1 MKKLQRYVLVSTAK
15 AFIPAFAALSL
26 LMLAGFCMQLLRE
39 GIDVAR
45 LTSLLPPLFAY
56 SVPLVLPSAL
66 LTAVIMTFGRLT
78 ADNELI
84 AARAAGVHVFS
95 IMSPVLMAALV
106 LSVVAACFQFELV
119 PRARRSISALKY
131 AAVKQMLLDKA
142 ALSWKRRFSFP
153 KLHILYDDYVDGR
166 MLDVVVLETRGQQ
179 PYRLL
184 TARSCVVDPGG
195 SQDELIAFKLDDCVV
210 TRFSPEDYGE
220 PRSLTTEHFRYFLRV
235 APAPEE
241 IRGRSK
247 HLALRSLVRE
257 WRQLSQTVSR
267 QPLLDDP
274 RAVAKENK
282 KQRDRLNAEI
292 AHYDRNLEGR
302 LSEYEEHANRTPKA
316 LREKID
322 SDRELIDSER
332 QSIVELQRR
341 LAEVQESEGD
351 QERQVEL
358 LQEQAALLTQI
369 EEGNRSIEAREVDI
383 GKAEQEIAAAR
394 QEARGLKIEIDALQS
409 IRDELA
415 ESRSD
420 VYLKI
425 KRAADQNDLAAIR
438 IRVHKRLAQALS
450 VFVFALVG
458 IPLGIVASR
467 RSVMIAFGI
476 SFAIVLFVFYPSLII
491 GQIVAEAGLV
501 PAGPALWAG
510 NAFTFVIGAAL
521 TVHVVRR

>member
-1 MKKLQRYVLVSTAK
+1 MKKLQRYVLLSTAK

-26 LMLAGFCMQLLRE
+26 LMLAGFCMQLLRD
-39 GIDVAR
+39 GLDVAR
-45 LTSLLPPLFAY
+45 LTSMLPPLFAY

-66 LTAVIMTFGRLT
+66 LTAVILTFGRLT

-84 AARAAGVHVFS
+84 AVRAAGVHVFS
-95 IMSPVLMAALV
+95 IMYPVLMAALV
-106 LSVVAACFQFELV
+106 LSVVASCFQFELV

-131 AAVKQMLLDKA
+131 AALKQVLLDHA
-142 ALSWKRRFSFP
+142 ALSWKRRFSFDD
-153 KLHILYDDYVDGR
+153 LHIVYADYVDGR
-166 MLDVVVLETRGQQ
+166 MEDVVVLETRGQQ

-184 TARSCVVDPGG
+184 TAQSCVVYPHE
-195 SQDELIAFKLDDCVV
+195 SQDELIVFRANDCVV

-220 PRSLTTEHFRYFLRV
+220 PLSWTNEYFRYFLRV
-235 APAPEE
+235 GPGAEE

-247 HLALRSLVRE
+247 HLALRSLVQE
-257 WRQLSQTVSR
+257 WRQLSQSVSR

-274 RAVAKENK
+274 RAVAKDNK
-282 KQRDRLNAEI
+282 KRRDRLDAEI
-292 AHYDRNLEGR
+292 ANYDRNLEGR

-316 LREKID
+316 LQEKID
-322 SDRELIDSER
+322 SDRELIESER
-332 QSIVELQRR
+332 QSIAEMQRR
-341 LAEVQESEGD
+341 LEEIQEGEGD
-351 QERQVEL
+351 
-358 LQEQAALLTQI
+358 QEQAALLAQI
-369 EEGNRSIEAREVDI
+369 KEGNRSTEARQVDI
-383 GKAEQEIAAAR
+383 AKAEQEIVAAR
-394 QEARGLKIEIDALQS
+394 LAARGLKIEIDALQS

-415 ESRSD
+415 ESRAE
-420 VYLKI
+420 VYLTI
-425 KRAADQNDLAAIR
+425 KRAADQNDLAAIGSR
-438 IRVHKRLAQALS
+438 AHKRLAQALS